1 MPELPE
7 VEVTRRSL
15 EPHLVGRT
23 IESVLVR
30 ETRFRVPLPK
40 ARVQRSL
47 RGRRVEGLRRRSKY
61 LLIDLAG
68 DRTLV
73 IHLGMSGRLRYVSR
87 NEPAEAHEHVVFRL
101 EGGDDLRFRDP
112 RRFGLVL
119 LEQTA
124 GLEHHVLLRHL
135 GPEPLEDEF
144 SFDHLFE
151 RTRAR
156 SAPIKAFLMDA
167 RNVVG
172 VGNIYVCEALWRAGI
187 HPRRAAGRIGRER
200 MARLH
205 RAVREVL
212 REAIEQGG
220 TTLND
225 FADAAGEPGYFVV
238 RLAAYG
244 REGEPCTRCG
254 GPIRRIVMSN
264 RSTFYCPKCQR

>member
-15 EPHLVGRT
+15 QPHLVNRT
-23 IESVLVR
+23 VESVIVR

-40 ARVQRSL
+40 TRFQRAL
-47 RGRRVEGLRRRSKY
+47 KGRRVLALRRRSKY
-61 LLIDLAG
+61 LLIDLDG
-68 DRTLV
+68 DRTLM
-73 IHLGMSGRLRYVSR
+73 IHLGMSGRLRYLPHD
-87 NEPAEAHEHVVFRL
+87 EPSEAHEHVVFRL
-101 EGGDDLRFRDP
+101 DGGHDLRFRDP

-119 LEQTA
+119 LEPTS
-124 GLEHHVLLRHL
+124 GLEEHALLRHL
-135 GPEPLEDEF
+135 GPEPLEEEF
-144 SFDHLFE
+144 SLGYLVE
-151 RTRAR
+151 RARGR

-172 VGNIYVCEALWRAGI
+172 VGNIYVCEALWRARI
-187 HPRRAAGRIGRER
+187 HPRRAAGRIGRDR

-205 RAVREVL
+205 VAVREVL
-212 REAIEQGG
+212 EEAIGQGG

-244 REGEPCTRCG
+244 REGEPCARCG
-254 GPIRRIVMSN
+254 RGIRRIVMSN
-264 RSTFYCPKCQR
+264 RSTFYCPSCQR

>member
-15 EPHLVGRT
+15 EPHLMGRAV
-23 IESVLVR
+23 ESVVVR

-40 ARVQRSL
+40 ARIQRTL
-47 RGRRVEGLRRRSKY
+47 RGVMVEGLRRRSKY
-61 LLIDLAG
+61 LFIDMANG
-68 DRTLV
+68 RTLI

-87 NEPAEAHEHVVFRL
+87 DEEAEAHEHVVFRL
-101 EGGDDLRFRDP
+101 DGGHDLRFRDP

-119 LEQTA
+119 LEPTE
-124 GLEHHVLLRHL
+124 GLEDHALLRHL
-135 GPEPLEDEF
+135 GPEPLEDQF
-144 SFDHLFE
+144 SLDYLVE
-151 RTRAR
+151 RARGR

-172 VGNIYVCEALWRAGI
+172 VGNIYVCEALWRAGV

-205 RAVREVL
+205 DAVQEVL
-212 REAIEQGG
+212 QEAIAQGG

-254 GPIRRIVMSN
+254 TPIRRIVMSN
-264 RSTFYCPKCQR
+264 RSTFYCPRCQR